1 MEVSLTGGYVT
12 DYDDFYLWV
21 ESFEEDSDASVVA
34 KDHEG
39 EAISV
44 TKARVGMVVAHSEY
58 DSEDDYDAAV
68 DDLLSEEYDTF
79 AEFVTDN
86 GIYYVGVEHLDEGQR
101 VDAFEIGDDVY
112 YC

>member
-21 ESFEEDSDASVVA
+21 ESFEEDADASVIA
-34 KDHEG
+34 KDENG
-39 EAISV
+39 EAV
-44 TKARVGMVVAHSEY
+44 TVTEARVGMVVSHSEY

-86 GIYYVGVEHLDEGQR
+86 GIYYVGVEHLDEEQR
-101 VDAFEIGDDVY
+101 VDSFEIGDDVY